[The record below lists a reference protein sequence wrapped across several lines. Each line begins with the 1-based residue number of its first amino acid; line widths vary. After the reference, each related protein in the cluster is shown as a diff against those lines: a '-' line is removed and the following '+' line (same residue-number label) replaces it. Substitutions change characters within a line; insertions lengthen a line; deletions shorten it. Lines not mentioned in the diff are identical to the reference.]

1 MYAFAQLVVVLVGCG
16 AALIAARA
24 FVELLVRADRRARLS
39 DVNYVRSDRW

>member
-24 FVELLVRADRRARLS
+24 FVELLVRADRRARLD
-39 DVNYVRSDRW
+39 DVRYVRTDRW